1 MATAAEAI
9 TALNSDLKWV
19 LYGEPTNAYEFNTM
33 FAVVVGEEPNG
44 TAILSYE
51 DDDWQGITWNKVEVK
66 LAELNAAEPLKL
78 LREERNRRLAETD
91 WWASS
96 DLTMSTERTA
106 YRQALRDITD
116 TYQSLDTVVW
126 PTKPE

>member
-1 MATAAEAI
+1 MASVAEAI
-9 TALNSDLKWV
+9 TALNPDLEWV
-19 LYGEPTNAYEFNTM
+19 LHGEPTNAYEFNTM
-33 FAVVVGEEPNG
+33 FAVVVDEEPNG

-51 DDDWQGITWNKVEVK
+51 DDDWQGVTWNKVEVK

-96 DLTMSTERTA
+96 DLTMSAERTA